1 MLPLSSQCETPHPS
15 YKPPHQLLPG
25 LCVRYMRSLWKEKE
39 MERQAPLRIEANSF
53 SLEKCPLLLQQAAE
67 APACLEINIMLVSG
81 GGHKHETVFCFE
93 NKPYLLTNHLIC
105 QKTMSTASICVLSLG
120 DSLSTAIKRDKDM
133 LTSSRCPVI
142 IRLACMHKVCI
153 PPANP
158 LRQLATLGQWSSVSD
173 SDALRQPQCQPAP
186 MSTHPHPEDTL
197 RATDGVEC
205 VR

>member
-1 MLPLSSQCETPHPS
+1 MLVLMFSWLRSLTDATVFKSHEMCTSVATALRFVRTDHFEKNKKTFLCNRKEQRPASPFDVLRNSASTFPSASLMLPLSSQCETPHPS

-67 APACLEINIMLVSG
+67 APACLEINIMLVSR
-81 GGHKHETVFCFE
+81 GGHKHETVFCLE

-120 DSLSTAIKRDKDM
+120 DSLRETK
-133 LTSSRCPVI
+133 TC
-142 IRLACMHKVCI
+142 
-153 PPANP
+153 
-158 LRQLATLGQWSSVSD
+158 
-173 SDALRQPQCQPAP
+173 
-186 MSTHPHPEDTL
+186 
-197 RATDGVEC
+197 
-205 VR
+205 